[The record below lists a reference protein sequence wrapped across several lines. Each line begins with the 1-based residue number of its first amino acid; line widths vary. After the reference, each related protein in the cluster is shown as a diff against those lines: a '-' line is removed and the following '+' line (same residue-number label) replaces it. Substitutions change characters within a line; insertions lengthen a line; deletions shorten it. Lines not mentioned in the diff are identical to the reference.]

1 MIELTTQC
9 PKCQHLFDVNLEQLQ
24 QRKGLLRCAQ
34 CAHIFDAYACA
45 VAGQDN
51 DSNAPR
57 SSNTPQTDNPS
68 TESLHTIS
76 SISTSDSVPDPAIEK
91 ITSEPVVISTRAR
104 PRAVS
109 KSIINSSQPIQT
121 TAEIESEPYSD
132 IRVYLH
138 TEDAANVNNSIEP
151 VIASLETEPD
161 PDPVYSSNDSEDFI
175 FTPDSNR
182 SSTRSSEFQEYSDE
196 ESDFSWASGLWR
208 LLFWLLLLILTAQL
222 LFVYRA
228 HIANTV
234 SFTRPV
240 LQWMCD
246 EIGCDLPYMREIDA
260 IQVSQSALQQ
270 QPNFGKE
277 QHYAYQ
283 LQLQLKNNLAW
294 AQEWPTL
301 VVSFSD
307 ASAAV
312 MATLAISPDQYLSP
326 SQLSRPFEPG
336 AQQSIRVPVTVEN
349 KKINGFTV
357 DKYYP

>member
-9 PKCQHLFDVNLEQLQ
+9 PQCHHRFDVTLEQLQ

-45 VAGQDN
+45 VAGQEPPSSTLFSASEPQF
-51 DSNAPR
+51 DSLI
-57 SSNTPQTDNPS
+57 STPT
-68 TESLHTIS
+68 HTIGV
-76 SISTSDSVPDPAIEK
+76 TPVADSAPKDLVVK
-91 ITSEPVVISTRAR
+91 NGSEPLVISTRAR
-104 PRAVS
+104 PLS

-121 TAEIESEPYSD
+121 APEIESEPYSD

-138 TEDAANVNNSIEP
+138 SEDAPKTHKVVEPIISSFDSDFIASEGHTEDFV
-151 VIASLETEPD
+151 
-161 PDPVYSSNDSEDFI
+161 
-175 FTPDSNR
+175 FTPESYR
-182 SSTRSSEFQEYSDE
+182 SSARSAEPIQDRDE
-196 ESDFSWASGLWR
+196 EDSPFWTNWLWG
-208 LLFWLLLLILTAQL
+208 LLFWILLLALGAQL
-222 LFVYRA
+222 IYVYRV

-234 SFTRPV
+234 AFTRPV

-246 EIGCDLPYMREIDA
+246 EIGCDLPYMREIEA
-260 IQVSQSALQQ
+260 IEVSQSALQQ

-312 MATLAISPDQYLSP
+312 MATLAISPEQYLSP
-326 SQLSRPFEPG
+326 SQLSRPFEAR
-336 AQQSIRVPVTVEN
+336 AQQSIRVPVSVKN

>member
-9 PKCQHLFDVNLEQLQ
+9 PQCHHRFDVNLEQLQ

-45 VAGQDN
+45 VEGQD
-51 DSNAPR
+51 P
-57 SSNTPQTDNPS
+57 PS
-68 TESLHTIS
+68 TTPVPPIVPQFDELPSESALVVS
-76 SISTSDSVPDPAIEK
+76 SLPTPDLPPVSPAEK
-91 ITSEPVVISTRAR
+91 VSLEPLVITTRAR
-104 PRAVS
+104 P
-109 KSIINSSQPIQT
+109 KSIITSSQPIQST
-121 TAEIESEPYSD
+121 VEIESEPYSD

-138 TEDAANVNNSIEP
+138 TEDVSKANTSLEP
-151 VIASLETEPD
+151 VIPPLESD
-161 PDPVYSSNDSEDFI
+161 SVYGDSNDFT
-175 FTPDSNR
+175 FTPDSYR
-182 SSTRSSEFQEYSDE
+182 SSTRLPDPQEQDTDQENHS
-196 ESDFSWASGLWR
+196 SWARWLWGMM
-208 LLFWLLLLILTAQL
+208 FWILLLVLVAQVIY
-222 LFVYRA
+222 VYRS

-246 EIGCDLPYMREIDA
+246 EIECDLPYMREIDA
-260 IQVSQSALQQ
+260 IEVRQSALQQ

-283 LQLQLKNNLAW
+283 LQLQIKNNLAW

-307 ASAAV
+307 AAAAV
-312 MATLAISPDQYLSP
+312 MATMAISPDQYLSP
-326 SQLSRPFEPG
+326 SQLSRPFEAG
-336 AQQSIRVPVTVEN
+336 TQQSIRVPVNVKN